1 MARPR
6 DNMDGLSIL
15 LSVELLGRAVQNL
28 LIHKLA
34 SNTVRSRVAC
44 YVRGYKNMVTPDF
57 I

>member
-6 DNMDGLSIL
+6 DNMDGLSTL
-15 LSVELLGRAVQNL
+15 LSAELLGRAVQNL

-44 YVRGYKNMVTPDF
+44 YSEK